1 MMEKKHSLIDL
12 LLRYQ
17 HPIIMLVVI
26 LIAGGITAL
35 VKMPRDEYPEFKVR
49 QGIIVGVYPGASSEQ
64 VEAEVTDKV
73 EQYLFQYKAVKRSKT
88 YSVSRENVMIIYVE
102 VAEKEKDPDEFWVK
116 LRHGLNELKA
126 GLPSGL
132 ASLTADNDFGNTS
145 ALLLSVRS
153 DGKTYREL
161 EDCITRLEND
171 VRRMPSVS
179 RVKRYGAQKEEI
191 AVYLDNAKLSRYGI
205 RPITLAAAIIPQSTS
220 GYAGE
225 LDDSKIIRPL
235 HIPASYKT
243 ENDLAEQIV
252 FADPA
257 GTVVRLKDVA
267 RIVREYEEPEAYVR
281 VNGKKC
287 LVVSLEMQSGNNIVE
302 FGREVGQAIS
312 DFQKALP
319 PDVKIDVISDIPN
332 AVARSIGS
340 FLKEFAIAI
349 FAVIAV
355 TLVLLPVRVA
365 MAAAATIPV
374 TILSTLGILWALGLD
389 LQTVSLAS
397 LIIVLGLV
405 VDDPIVII
413 DNYVEKLDCG
423 FDRRRAAT
431 LSVKELFPSVF
442 AATIIIICCFVPL
455 SFFMIGMAGDF
466 IRSMPPTV
474 IAALTASLMA
484 ASLLTPLMCFH
495 FIKRGV
501 KHGQAGKRSA
511 FLEGLQRR
519 YDRLVEKA
527 FHKKALVIAVAALSF
542 AVGLAILISVPTQ
555 TFPKIERNQFAVEVT
570 LPEGSSLQ
578 QTDAV
583 MKDLEGL
590 LMKDPRVKVVTSF
603 VGTSS
608 PRFNTL
614 YGPRFPSRDIGQMV
628 VLTDSNESTIKIL
641 DEYSRQFA
649 GRYPAADVKW
659 KQLEMAFFVEPIE
672 VRICGDDIRDLK
684 QTADKVM
691 ATLRAAE
698 GVTLVRTDFRQ
709 PVQSVEVKVRKDE
722 ANRLGYPSAL
732 LNYSLMTGTK
742 GLPAATV
749 WEGDYPLQVRLKV
762 EGMARPGPADLED
775 LYVTSPL
782 LGSSVPLR
790 QLADLR
796 PAWTEGDI
804 VRRNGVRTLTVM
816 AEVARGIYSSEIM
829 KKAKPLI
836 DGLKL
841 PEGVRIEYGGEID
854 ASVEF
859 FTPFYYSMIVTIILI
874 FLILMFEFRSLKKSV
889 LIMIMMPL
897 TIFGAAFGMLVTGYP
912 FSITAFVGII
922 ALFGIVVRNGIIYV
936 QYADELRRDHGYG
949 PEEAAIAAGKR
960 RMRPIFLTAMAAA
973 VGVVP
978 MILSGSSLWGPL
990 GSAICFGL
998 LFALVLSLLILPVL
1012 YYLLHKNEPTTP
1024 IEGEPTAEGEPA

>member
-1 MMEKKHSLIDL
+1 MAGKKRQLIDV

-17 HPIIMLVVI
+17 QPIVMLVVI
-26 LIAGGITAL
+26 LIAAGVMAL

-49 QGIIVGVYPGASSEQ
+49 QGIIVGVYPGASSDQ

-73 EQYLFQYKAVKRSKT
+73 EQYLYQYKSVKRSET
-88 YSVSRENVMIIYVE
+88 YSVSRENVMIVYVE
-102 VAEKEKDPDEFWVK
+102 VTEKEKDPDGFWVK

-132 ASLTADNDFGNTS
+132 VSLTADNDFGNTS

-161 EDCITRLEND
+161 EDCIKRLENG
-171 VRRMPSVS
+171 VRRVPSVS

-191 AVYLDNAKLSRYGI
+191 AVYLDNARLARYGI
-205 RPITLAAAIIPQSTS
+205 RPLTLAAAIVPQSTS
-220 GYAGE
+220 GYAGD
-225 LDDSKIIRPL
+225 LDDGRLVRPL

-243 ENDLAEQIV
+243 EKDLAEQIV
-252 FADPA
+252 YADPA

-267 RIVREYEEPEAYVR
+267 RIVREYGEAQSYVR

-302 FGREVGQAIS
+302 FGREVGRVIS
-312 DFQKALP
+312 DFQETLP
-319 PDVKIDVISDIPN
+319 PDVKVEIISNIPN
-332 AVARSIGS
+332 AVARSIAS
-340 FLKEFAIAI
+340 FLKEFAIAVL
-349 FAVIAV
+349 AVIAV
-355 TLVLLPVRVA
+355 TLILLPARVA
-365 MAAAATIPV
+365 LAAAATIPV
-374 TILSTLGILWALGLD
+374 TILSTLGLLWAFGLD

-413 DNYVEKLDCG
+413 DNYVEKLDSG

-455 SFFMIGMAGDF
+455 SFMMKGMAGDF
-466 IRSMPPTV
+466 VRSMPPT
-474 IAALTASLMA
+474 IITALTASLMA
-484 ASLLTPLMCFH
+484 ASLLTPIMCFH
-495 FIKRGV
+495 FIRQGV
-501 KHGQAGKRSA
+501 RTGRAGARTA
-511 FLEGLQRR
+511 FLEGLQKR
-519 YDRLVEKA
+519 YDRLVEQVFRRKP
-527 FHKKALVIAVAALSF
+527 LVIAVGALSL
-542 AVGLAILISVPTQ
+542 AVGLAILTLVPSQ
-555 TFPKIERNQFAVEVT
+555 TFPKIERNQFAVEVS
-570 LPEGSSLQ
+570 LPAGSSLEA
-578 QTDAV
+578 TDAV
-583 MKDLEGL
+583 MRDLEDR
-590 LMKDPRVKVVTSF
+590 LMKDARVKVVTAF
-603 VGTSS
+603 VGMSS

-614 YGPRFPSRDIGQMV
+614 YAPRFPSPDIGQLV
-628 VLTDSNESTIKIL
+628 VLTDSNESTLKIL
-641 DEYSRQFA
+641 DEYSRTFA
-649 GRYPAADVKW
+649 GRYPGAEVRW
-659 KQLEMAFFVEPIE
+659 KQLEMVKFTEPIE
-672 VRICGDDIRDLK
+672 VRISGDDIPDLK
-684 QTADKVM
+684 RASAKVLDI
-691 ATLRAAE
+691 LRGE
-698 GVTLVRTDFRQ
+698 KGVSQVRTDFRQ
-709 PVQSVEVKVRKDE
+709 PVQGVDVDVRKDE
-722 ANRLGYPSAL
+722 ANRLGYPGAMLSF
-732 LNYSLMTGTK
+732 SLMTGTK
-742 GLPAATV
+742 GFPAATV
-749 WEGDYPLQVRLKV
+749 WEGDYPLQVRLKF
-762 EGMARPGPADLED
+762 EGLDRPGPADLEN

-816 AEVARGIYSSEIM
+816 AEVERGVYASQVM
-829 KKAKPLI
+829 KKVKPLV
-836 DGLKL
+836 DGLAL
-841 PEGVRIEYGGEID
+841 PEGVRIEYGGELSSG
-854 ASVEF
+854 AEF
-859 FTPFYYSMIVTIILI
+859 FTPFYYSLGITILLI
-874 FLILMFEFRSLKKSV
+874 FLILMSEFRSLKKSL

-897 TIFGAAFGMLVTGYP
+897 TIFGAALGILVTGYP
-912 FSITAFVGII
+912 FSLTAFIGII

-936 QYADELRRDHGYG
+936 QYADELRRTQGST

-998 LFALVLSLLILPVL
+998 LFALVLSLLLLPVL
-1012 YYLLHKNEPTTP
+1012 YYLLHKNERRTP
-1024 IEGEPTAEGEPA
+1024 PAEGSSAEGEVA

>member
-1 MMEKKHSLIDL
+1 MAGKKRQLIDI

-17 HPIIMLVVI
+17 QPIVMLVVI
-26 LIAGGITAL
+26 LIAAGVMAL

-49 QGIIVGVYPGASSEQ
+49 QGIIVGVYPGATSEQ

-73 EQYLFQYKAVKRSKT
+73 EQYLYQYKSIKRSET
-88 YSVSRENVMIIYVE
+88 YSVSRENVMIVYVE
-102 VAEKEKDPDEFWVK
+102 VSEKEKDPDAFWVK

-161 EDCITRLEND
+161 EDCISELEND
-171 VRRMPSVS
+171 VRRVPSVS
-179 RVKRYGAQKEEI
+179 RVKRYGALKEEI
-191 AVYLDNAKLSRYGI
+191 AVYLDNARLARYGI
-205 RPITLAAAIIPQSTS
+205 RPLTLAAAIIPQSTS

-225 LDDSKIIRPL
+225 LDDGRLARPL

-252 FADPA
+252 YADPA

-267 RIVREYEEPEAYVR
+267 RIVREYGEAQSYVR

-302 FGREVGQAIS
+302 FGREVGRVIA
-312 DFQKALP
+312 DFQKTLP
-319 PDVKIDVISDIPN
+319 PDVQIDIISNIPN
-332 AVARSIGS
+332 AVARSIAS
-340 FLKEFAIAI
+340 FLKEFAVAVL
-349 FAVIAV
+349 AVIAV
-355 TLVLLPVRVA
+355 TLILLPARVA
-365 MAAAATIPV
+365 LAAAATIPV
-374 TILSTLGILWALGLD
+374 TILSTLGLLWAFGLD

-413 DNYVEKLDCG
+413 DNYVEKLDGG

-455 SFFMIGMAGDF
+455 SFMMKGMAGDF
-466 IRSMPPTV
+466 VRSMPPT
-474 IAALTASLMA
+474 IITSLSASLMA
-484 ASLLTPLMCFH
+484 ASLLTPIMCFH

-501 KHGQAGKRSA
+501 RHGQAGKRTA
-511 FLEGLQRR
+511 FLDGLQRR
-519 YDRLVEKA
+519 YDQLVERV
-527 FHKKALVIAVAALSF
+527 FRKKALVIAVGALSLV
-542 AVGLAILISVPTQ
+542 VGLVVLALVPSQ
-555 TFPKIERNQFAVEVT
+555 TFPKIERNQFAVEVS
-570 LPEGSSLQ
+570 LPAGSSLEA
-578 QTDAV
+578 TDAV
-583 MKDLEGL
+583 MRDLEDR
-590 LMKDPRVKVVTSF
+590 LMKDTRVKVVTSF

-614 YGPRFPSRDIGQMV
+614 YAPRFPSPDIGQLV

-641 DEYSRQFA
+641 DEYSRTFA
-649 GRYPAADVKW
+649 GRYPGAEVRW
-659 KQLEMAFFVEPIE
+659 KQLEMVKFTEPIE
-672 VRICGDDIRDLK
+672 VRISGDDIPDLK
-684 QTADKVM
+684 RTSARVQDI
-691 ATLRAAE
+691 LRGE
-698 GVTLVRTDFRQ
+698 KGVSQVRTDFRQ
-709 PVQSVEVKVRKDE
+709 PVQGVDVDVRKDE
-722 ANRLGYPSAL
+722 ANRLGYPGVMLSL
-732 LNYSLMTGTK
+732 SLMTGTK
-742 GLPAATV
+742 GFPAGTV
-749 WEGDYPLQVRLKV
+749 WEGDYPLQVRLKF
-762 EGMARPGPADLED
+762 EGPDQPGPADLEN

-816 AEVARGIYSSEIM
+816 AEVKRGVYASQVM
-829 KKAKPLI
+829 KKVKPLI
-836 DGLKL
+836 DGLEL
-841 PEGVRIEYGGEID
+841 PKGVRIDYGGELSS
-854 ASVEF
+854 SVEF
-859 FTPFYYSMIVTIILI
+859 FTPFYYSLGITILLI
-874 FLILMFEFRSLKKSV
+874 FLILMFEFRSLKKSL

-897 TIFGAAFGMLVTGYP
+897 TIFGAALGILITGYP
-912 FSITAFVGII
+912 FSLTAFIGII

-936 QYADELRRDHGYG
+936 QYADELRREQGCS

-978 MILSGSSLWGPL
+978 MILGGSSLWGPL

-998 LFALVLSLLILPVL
+998 LFALVLSLLLLPVL
-1012 YYLLHKNEPTTP
+1012 YYLLHKNERLAPP
-1024 IEGEPTAEGEPA
+1024 EGESSTEGEVA